1 MKGEAFFANN
11 GPGGAHSALHLQ
23 PCWAGP
29 ATMDEECRDTPPF
42 GPRPRLQPP
51 MRHGDACR
59 PLPTAVSPL
68 GSRCLLGPQIGPGIR
83 AQDKLSSG
91 PLAGHITRSGR
102 DSPTAEEAV
111 LSCEYEPH
119 GLDGRLQLVVSS
131 LQRRSDHCR
140 LRQRPGV
147 ARACPDKSWR
157 PVTMASWCL
166 LLCFCGA
173 QGPQPMVPQSTVPGR
188 DACCWTAVRWP
199 YIHIR
204 G

>member
-1 MKGEAFFANN
+1 MSRYA
-11 GPGGAHSALHLQ
+11 PV
-23 PCWAGP
+23 WAAASLA
-29 ATMDEECRDTPPF
+29 AT
-42 GPRPRLQPP
+42 
-51 MRHGDACR
+51 DAAR
-59 PLPTAVSPL
+59 GRVSPL
-68 GSRCLLGPQIGPGIR
+68 ADGRFPPRFSLPARPPDRSRDSWKIR
-83 AQDKLSSG
+83 NKAASAQDKLSSG